1 MVVFLGLC
9 ELVLDG
15 YLIILDLPVEVFYKI
30 LSHLCIG
37 WVFEVDECPRDHN
50 LVDRAIC
57 HLSNP
62 RHLYIA
68 EAISG
73 IVRYTLT
80 GPQRPHEVV
89 YLVHPFVGPVNELD

>member
-9 ELVLDG
+9 ELVFYG

-37 WVFEVDECPRDHN
+37 WVFEVDECPSYHQ
-50 LVDRAIC
+50 LVNRAIG

-68 EAISG
+68 KAISG

-89 YLVHPFVGPVNELD
+89 YLGHPFVRPIDELH